1 MKKFLFLTFLLFGL
15 SVYGNKPVRFE
26 NRYKRQI
33 HLMNNE
39 TFEFFISE
47 LKDTRPDDKKYKI
60 YLKYLTKYNL
70 TVDQLVKITSL
81 ITFDSDKI
89 ETISLLYPIVIDKEN
104 RIELLNTVRDKEALL
119 KLLR

>member
-1 MKKFLFLTFLLFGL
+1 
-15 SVYGNKPVRFE
+15 
-26 NRYKRQI
+26 
-33 HLMNNE
+33 MNNE

>member
-1 MKKFLFLTFLLFGL
+1 MKKILFLTCLLFGL
-15 SVYGNKPVRFE
+15 SVYGDRPVRFE

-39 TFEFFISE
+39 TFGFFISE
-47 LKDTRPDDKKYKI
+47 LENTWPNDKKYKI

-89 ETISLLYPIVIDKEN
+89 ETISLLYPVVIDKEN
-104 RIELLNTVRDKEALL
+104 RIELLNTVNDKDALIKIL
-119 KLLR
+119 K